1 MRYLG
6 PEGLA
11 ALKDLIKKAL
21 DGKANK
27 THTHEKSEI
36 GDYVDYEL
44 PIASG
49 DTLGGV
55 KIGEGLEIDED
66 GVLNTI
72 VEELEWDK
80 VQNKPTK
87 VSEFENDAG
96 YINGIPENYVTKEY
110 LESLEL
116 VSEIPEEY
124 ITEKELAEK
133 GFLTEVPS
141 FYITENELKEKGYIT
156 HYTESDPVFQSSPS
170 SKITD
175 ADIANWNKI
184 ANEYNIPTKVSE
196 LENDREFVSKTDTNS
211 SVWGRLH
218 VYDRYNNWGDNVDLA
233 TGRIQGVNWGGSPD
247 TLYLN
252 RNSDEDVEILSNGNG
267 ILYYHRKEVATQE
280 YVDKQISNIE
290 INGEDIDLTDYAK
303 KEELPDK
310 LSELENDSGFITE
323 TELEE
328 KNYTTKEYV
337 DEKVENIEIGGVDL
351 TDYAKKEYVDEQ
363 ISNIEVSGSYS
374 LPIASADTL
383 GGIKIGENLTIDE
396 DGVLSA
402 IVGEGSISGS
412 STIDTLPVGS
422 VIMYNGDD
430 IPEGYIELENYEPTY
445 SLEEKVVGTWID
457 GKPIYRKVIVTTT
470 PSTANSWIDVP
481 IGTDNIKEY
490 INYSA
495 RFEIS
500 GLTYFADVFEDSTH
514 KFMAVAKS
522 DAIAMMVG
530 TSGWCSKPIT
540 LIVEYTK
547 TTD

>member
-44 PIASG
+44 PVAS
-49 DTLGGV
+49 DETLGGV

-66 GVLNTI
+66 GVLNTAI
-72 VEELEWDK
+72 KELEWDK

-87 VSEFENDAG
+87 VSEFENDVG

-141 FYITENELKEKGYIT
+141 FYITDNELKEKGYIT
-156 HYTESDPVFQSSPS
+156 HYTETDPVFQGSPS
-170 SKITD
+170 FKITD
-175 ADIANWNKI
+175 DDIANWNKI

-196 LENDREFVSKTDTNS
+196 LENDREFIAKTDTNS

-218 VYDRYNNWGDNVDLA
+218 VYDRYNNWGDNIDLA
-233 TGRIQGVNWGGSPD
+233 TGRIQGVNWGGSAD

-252 RNSDEDVEILSNGNG
+252 QNSNENVEILSNGKG
-267 ILYYHRKEVATQE
+267 KLYYKRKEVATQE
-280 YVDKQISNIE
+280 YVDEQIANIE
-290 INGEDIDLTDYAK
+290 FDG
-303 KEELPDK
+303 
-310 LSELENDSGFITE
+310 
-323 TELEE
+323 
-328 KNYTTKEYV
+328 
-337 DEKVENIEIGGVDL
+337 ENIDL

-363 ISNIEVSGSYS
+363 ISNIEVSGGYS
-374 LPIASADTL
+374 LPIASTDTL
-383 GGIKIGENLTIDE
+383 GGIKVGANLTIDE
-396 DGVLSA
+396 DGTLNA
-402 IVGEGSISGS
+402 TAS
-412 STIDTLPVGS
+412 STGDGS
-422 VIMYNGDD
+422 VMVD
-430 IPEGYIELENYEPTY
+430 T
-445 SLEEKVVGTWID
+445 
-457 GKPIYRKVIVTTT
+457 
-470 PSTANSWIDVP
+470 VP
-481 IGTDNIKEY
+481 IGTVILYDGEEIPDGYEEVENYIPTYSTEEQVIGTWINGKPLYRKVLSLLSPNSKAVQNIDTGVTGIERFIK
-490 INYSA
+490 IDASIDTGLGSNGVIFANYHVSSGSSFYVRGYGDKVQSFTGESA
-495 RFEIS
+495 M
-500 GLTYFADVFEDSTH
+500 LQKD
-514 KFMAVAKS
+514 
-522 DAIAMMVG
+522 MV
-530 TSGWCSKPIT
+530 I
-540 LIVEYTK
+540 IIEYTK